1 MPTAC
6 HPPLTPCTLPEIFLC
21 PTPQTPCCPQAGFK
35 SFHTLLTPPHG
46 PSHTIRADPTVGCCH
61 AVPLQSHALLPFH
74 DLPPRATVPP
84 PPLSPSGRRAV
95 GGRKRR
101 QWIQQTRPFKKQDET
116 GAAAGAVLLQARAAP
131 ARPREGQAGPG
142 PARWSSRN
150 GSRHRHSARQAQAWE
165 SHGVLHHGL
174 KLERKHTA
182 VSPCLQCSQSPHHCP
197 GTRDGG

>member
-1 MPTAC
+1 MAPHT
-6 HPPLTPCTLPEIFLC
+6 PSGLTPLLAVATLC
-21 PTPQTPCCPQAGFK
+21 PSSPMPCSHSTICPPGPQ
-35 SFHTLLTPPHG
+35 S
-46 PSHTIRADPTVGCCH
+46 
-61 AVPLQSHALLPFH
+61 
-74 DLPPRATVPP
+74 PP
-84 PPLSPSGRRAV
+84 PSPSGHRAV

-101 QWIQQTRPFKKQDET
+101 QWIEQTRPFKKQDET
-116 GAAAGAVLLQARAAP
+116 GAAAGAVLPQAGAAP

-150 GSRHRHSARQAQAWE
+150 GSRHRHSAQQAQAWG

-197 GTRDGG
+197 GTWDGG